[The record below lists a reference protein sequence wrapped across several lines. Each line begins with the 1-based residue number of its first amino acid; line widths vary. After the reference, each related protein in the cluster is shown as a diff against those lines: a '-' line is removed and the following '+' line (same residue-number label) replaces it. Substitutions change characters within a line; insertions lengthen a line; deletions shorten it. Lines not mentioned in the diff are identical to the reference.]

1 MDLRHHPGLRHRPTG
16 LQGRGQIQA
25 TEQSVIPNLNRNPH
39 HRRAR
44 RQQGPQRRQPGVAH
58 RAMRTSQRHSA
69 QAVRI
74 DRNERS
80 RLQRV
85 KPSLQ

>member
-1 MDLRHHPGLRHRPTG
+1 
-16 LQGRGQIQA
+16 
-25 TEQSVIPNLNRNPH
+25 
-39 HRRAR
+39 
-44 RQQGPQRRQPGVAH
+44 
-58 RAMRTSQRHSA
+58 MRTSQRHPA